1 MLQDSSSLK
10 LLVTF
15 EEDGQ
20 NEAVDKSLHEIT
32 FRQCLGRD
40 EEREGYDLQ
49 PLHPQVLVVDDDP
62 MNIEVMQAML
72 DQLGITHDC
81 AMNGKMAVK
90 LISDRISLCE
100 KEEAA
105 MYKIVLLDYSMPDM
119 DGP

>member
-1 MLQDSSSLK
+1 MEQSEDCMSEMSNIQLQRSQEGKPLIFD
-10 LLVTF
+10 V
-15 EEDGQ
+15 
-20 NEAVDKSLHEIT
+20 
-32 FRQCLGRD
+32 
-40 EEREGYDLQ
+40 EREGEGYDLN
-49 PLHPQVLVVDDDP
+49 PSLHSQVLVVDDDR

-72 DQLGITHDC
+72 GQLGIPSDC